1 MIPITLGILTL
12 IFSLIHLI
20 PGDPAMQIA
29 GEGAR
34 PEDVANVRK
43 ALGLDQP
50 LWKQY
55 VTYIGNLARGDLGR
69 SFRTNESVAKE
80 IAARYPATMQLA
92 FGAMFVALLV
102 AFPLGIISA
111 IYRNSWIDNV
121 ARFFALIGV
130 SMPSFWFGPLLII
143 AFAINR
149 QWFPV
154 SGREDGLK
162 SLVLPSVTMGLALAA
177 ILTRMI
183 RVSLADELSQLYVTT
198 AIAKGVTRGKA
209 IFRHALK
216 NALIP
221 VITILAL
228 QFGSLLT
235 GAIITEQI
243 FSWPGLGRLLIQ
255 SITTRDYPQ
264 VQASILVIALTYI
277 MVNFISDLLYGVVDP
292 RIKLRVMKT
301 LKRLTRNF
309 AFTAGLLLTLV
320 LVHRGASPRR
330 CSRRTIRTSRTR
342 RGGWRRRRRS
352 IRSAST
358 TSDATCS
365 RASSS
370 ARACRCG
377 SASAWSS
384 SRR

>member
-1 MIPITLGILTL
+1 MTQYIIRRLLQMIPITLGILTL

-20 PGDPAMQIA
+20 PGDPAVQIA

-34 PEDVANVRK
+34 PEDVQNVRK
-43 ALGLDQP
+43 SLGLDQP

-55 VTYIGNLARGDLGR
+55 VTYIGNLAQGDLGR
-69 SFRTNESVAKE
+69 SFRTNESVSKE

-92 FGAMFVALLV
+92 FGSMLVALLV

-111 IYRNSWIDNV
+111 IYRNSWIDNL

-154 SGREDGLK
+154 SGREEGLK
-162 SLVLPSVTMGLALAA
+162 SLVLPSITMGLALSA

-183 RVSLADELSQLYVTT
+183 RVSLADELGQLYVTT
-198 AIAKGVTRGKA
+198 AIAKGVTRSKA

-277 MVNFISDLLYGVVDP
+277 LVNFLSDLLYGVVDP
-292 RIKLRVMKT
+292 RIKLQ
-301 LKRLTRNF
+301 
-309 AFTAGLLLTLV
+309 
-320 LVHRGASPRR
+320 
-330 CSRRTIRTSRTR
+330 
-342 RGGWRRRRRS
+342 
-352 IRSAST
+352 
-358 TSDATCS
+358 
-365 RASSS
+365 
-370 ARACRCG
+370 
-377 SASAWSS
+377 
-384 SRR
+384 

>member
-1 MIPITLGILTL
+1 MAQYIVRRLLQMIPITLGILTL
-12 IFSLIHLI
+12 VFSLIHLI

-34 PEDVANVRK
+34 PEDVASIRK

-50 LWKQY
+50 LLTQY
-55 VTYIGNLARGDLGR
+55 IHFLTRLIHGDLGH
-69 SFRTNESVAKE
+69 SFRTGTAVSTE
-80 IAARYPATMQLA
+80 IFSRYPATIELA
-92 FGAMFVALLV
+92 LGAMAVAILV
-102 AFPLGIISA
+102 AFPLGMISA

-121 ARFFALIGV
+121 ARFFALVGV

-149 QWFPV
+149 TWFPV
-154 SGREDGLK
+154 SGREEGLK
-162 SLVLPSVTMGLALAA
+162 SLVLPSLTMGLALAA

-183 RVSLADELSQLYVTT
+183 RVSVAEELNQLYVTT
-198 AIAKGVTRGKA
+198 AIAKGVTRVRA

-216 NALIP
+216 NAMIP
-221 VITILAL
+221 VITVLAL

-277 MVNFISDLLYGVVDP
+277 LVNFISDLLYAVVDP
-292 RIKLRVMKT
+292 RIK
-301 LKRLTRNF
+301 F
-309 AFTAGLLLTLV
+309 E
-320 LVHRGASPRR
+320 
-330 CSRRTIRTSRTR
+330 
-342 RGGWRRRRRS
+342 
-352 IRSAST
+352 
-358 TSDATCS
+358 
-365 RASSS
+365 
-370 ARACRCG
+370 
-377 SASAWSS
+377 
-384 SRR
+384 

>member
-1 MIPITLGILTL
+1 MTQYIIRRLLQMIPITLGILTL

-20 PGDPAMQIA
+20 PGDPATQIA

-34 PEDVANVRK
+34 PQDIENVRK
-43 ALGLDQP
+43 ALGLDKP
-50 LWKQY
+50 LWQQY
-55 VTYIGNLARGDLGR
+55 VTYLGKLAKGDLGR
-69 SFRTNESVAKE
+69 SFRTNELVATEIKE
-80 IAARYPATMQLA
+80 RYPATIQLA

-102 AFPLGIISA
+102 AFPLGVVSA

-121 ARFFALIGV
+121 ARFFALVGV

-149 QWFPV
+149 EWFPV
-154 SGREDGLK
+154 SGREDGLR

-183 RVSLADELSQLYVTT
+183 RVSLAEELNQLYVTT

-209 IFRHALK
+209 IFTHALK

-221 VITILAL
+221 VITVLAL

-277 MVNFISDLLYGVVDP
+277 MVNFISDLLYGVADP
-292 RIKLRVMKT
+292 RIKLQ
-301 LKRLTRNF
+301 
-309 AFTAGLLLTLV
+309 
-320 LVHRGASPRR
+320 
-330 CSRRTIRTSRTR
+330 
-342 RGGWRRRRRS
+342 
-352 IRSAST
+352 
-358 TSDATCS
+358 
-365 RASSS
+365 
-370 ARACRCG
+370 
-377 SASAWSS
+377 
-384 SRR
+384 

>member
-12 IFSLIHLI
+12 VFSLIHLI
-20 PGDPAMQIA
+20 PGDPAAAIA

-34 PEDVANVRK
+34 PEDILQVRK

-55 VTYIGNLARGDLGR
+55 VTYLGNVAHGDLGR
-69 SFRTNESVAKE
+69 SFRTNEKVSKE
-80 IAARYPATMQLA
+80 ILERYPATIELA
-92 FGAMFVALLV
+92 LGAMIVALLV

-143 AFAINR
+143 AFAINHE
-149 QWFPV
+149 WFPV
-154 SGREDGLK
+154 SGREQGLR
-162 SLVLPSVTMGLALAA
+162 SLVLPSLTMGLALAA

-183 RVSLADELSQLYVTT
+183 RVSLAEELSQLYVTT
-198 AIAKGVTRGKA
+198 AIAKGVTRVKA

-221 VITILAL
+221 VITVLAL

-255 SITTRDYPQ
+255 SINARDYPQ
-264 VQASILVIALTYI
+264 VQASILVIAVTYI
-277 MVNFISDLLYGVVDP
+277 LVNFVSDLMYGVVDP
-292 RIKLRVMKT
+292 RIKLE
-301 LKRLTRNF
+301 
-309 AFTAGLLLTLV
+309 
-320 LVHRGASPRR
+320 
-330 CSRRTIRTSRTR
+330 
-342 RGGWRRRRRS
+342 
-352 IRSAST
+352 
-358 TSDATCS
+358 
-365 RASSS
+365 
-370 ARACRCG
+370 
-377 SASAWSS
+377 
-384 SRR
+384 

>member
-1 MIPITLGILTL
+1 MTQYIIRRLLQMIPITLGILTL

-20 PGDPAMQIA
+20 PGDPALQIA

-34 PEDVANVRK
+34 PQDIEAVRK

-55 VTYIGNLARGDLGR
+55 VTYITDLAQGDLGR
-69 SFRTNESVAKE
+69 SFRTNESVARE
-80 IAARYPATMQLA
+80 IAVRYPATMQLA
-92 FGAMFVALLV
+92 FGSMIVALLV

-143 AFAINR
+143 AFAIQR
-149 QWFPV
+149 PWFPV
-154 SGREDGLK
+154 SGRDDGLR
-162 SLVLPSVTMGLALAA
+162 SLVLPSLTMGLALAA

-183 RVSLADELSQLYVTT
+183 RVSLAEELTQLYVTT
-198 AIAKGVTRGKA
+198 AIAKGVTRARA
-209 IFRHALK
+209 IFRHALR

-255 SITTRDYPQ
+255 SINTRDYPQ

-292 RIKLRVMKT
+292 RIKL
-301 LKRLTRNF
+301 
-309 AFTAGLLLTLV
+309 G
-320 LVHRGASPRR
+320 
-330 CSRRTIRTSRTR
+330 
-342 RGGWRRRRRS
+342 
-352 IRSAST
+352 
-358 TSDATCS
+358 
-365 RASSS
+365 
-370 ARACRCG
+370 
-377 SASAWSS
+377 
-384 SRR
+384 

>member
-1 MIPITLGILTL
+1 MTQYIIRRFLQMIPITLGILTL

-34 PEDVANVRK
+34 PEDVRAVRT

-55 VTYIGNLARGDLGR
+55 VTYVGNLAKGDMGR
-69 SFRTNESVAKE
+69 SFRTNESVATE
-80 IAARYPATMQLA
+80 IRLRYPATIQLA
-92 FGAMFVALLV
+92 LGAMFVALLV

-121 ARFFALIGV
+121 ARFFALLGV

-143 AFAINR
+143 AFAINHP
-149 QWFPV
+149 WFPV
-154 SGREDGLK
+154 SGRDEGWK
-162 SLVLPSVTMGLALAA
+162 SMVLPSVTMGLALAA

-183 RVSLADELSQLYVTT
+183 RVSLAEELNQLYVTT
-198 AIAKGVTRGKA
+198 AVAKGVTRGKA

-277 MVNFISDLLYGVVDP
+277 MVNFVSDLLYGVVDP
-292 RIKLRVMKT
+292 RIKL
-301 LKRLTRNF
+301 
-309 AFTAGLLLTLV
+309 G
-320 LVHRGASPRR
+320 
-330 CSRRTIRTSRTR
+330 
-342 RGGWRRRRRS
+342 
-352 IRSAST
+352 
-358 TSDATCS
+358 
-365 RASSS
+365 
-370 ARACRCG
+370 
-377 SASAWSS
+377 
-384 SRR
+384 

>member
-1 MIPITLGILTL
+1 MVQYIIRRLLQMIPITLGILTL

-20 PGDPAMQIA
+20 PGDPAAQIA

-34 PEDVANVRK
+34 PQDIENVRK
-43 ALGLDQP
+43 SLGLDQP

-55 VTYIGNLARGDLGR
+55 VTYLGNLAKGDLGR
-69 SFRTNESVAKE
+69 SFRTNNSVAEE
-80 IAARYPATMQLA
+80 IKQRYPATIQLA
-92 FGAMFVALLV
+92 MGSMFIALLV

-121 ARFFALIGV
+121 ARFFALVGV

-149 QWFPV
+149 EWFPV
-154 SGREDGLK
+154 SGRDAGLR
-162 SLVLPSVTMGLALAA
+162 SLVLPSVTMGLALSA

-183 RVSLADELSQLYVTT
+183 RVSLAEELHQLYVTT
-198 AIAKGVTRGKA
+198 AIAKGVTRAKA
-209 IFRHALK
+209 IFGHALK

-221 VITILAL
+221 VITVLAL

-277 MVNFISDLLYGVVDP
+277 LVNFFSDLMYGVVDP
-292 RIKLRVMKT
+292 RIKLE
-301 LKRLTRNF
+301 
-309 AFTAGLLLTLV
+309 
-320 LVHRGASPRR
+320 
-330 CSRRTIRTSRTR
+330 
-342 RGGWRRRRRS
+342 
-352 IRSAST
+352 
-358 TSDATCS
+358 
-365 RASSS
+365 
-370 ARACRCG
+370 
-377 SASAWSS
+377 
-384 SRR
+384 

>member
-1 MIPITLGILTL
+1 MIPITLGIITL

-20 PGDPAMQIA
+20 PGDPAVQIA

-34 PEDVANVRK
+34 PQDVQQVRK

-50 LWKQY
+50 LWQQY
-55 VTYIGNLARGDLGR
+55 VHYLTNLAKGDLGR
-69 SFRTNESVAKE
+69 SFRTNESVARE
-80 IAARYPATMQLA
+80 IRVRYPATIQLA
-92 FGAMFVALLV
+92 LGAMIVALLV

-111 IYRNSWIDNV
+111 IYRNSWIDNL

-143 AFAINR
+143 AFAINHP
-149 QWFPV
+149 WFPV
-154 SGREDGLK
+154 SGREEGWK
-162 SLVLPSVTMGLALAA
+162 SLVLPSLTMGLALAA

-183 RVSLADELSQLYVTT
+183 RVSLAEELNQLYVTT
-198 AIAKGVTRGKA
+198 AIAKGVTRAKA
-209 IFRHALK
+209 ICRHALK

-255 SITTRDYPQ
+255 SINTRDYPQ

-292 RIKLRVMKT
+292 RIKLE
-301 LKRLTRNF
+301 
-309 AFTAGLLLTLV
+309 
-320 LVHRGASPRR
+320 
-330 CSRRTIRTSRTR
+330 
-342 RGGWRRRRRS
+342 
-352 IRSAST
+352 
-358 TSDATCS
+358 
-365 RASSS
+365 
-370 ARACRCG
+370 
-377 SASAWSS
+377 
-384 SRR
+384 

>member
-1 MIPITLGILTL
+1 MTQYIIRRLLQMIPITLGILTL

-20 PGDPAMQIA
+20 PGDPAAQIA

-34 PEDVANVRK
+34 PEDIENVRTS
-43 ALGLDQP
+43 LGLDQP

-55 VTYIGNLARGDLGR
+55 VTYLNNLAHGDLGR
-69 SFRTNESVAKE
+69 SFRTNESVATAIRE
-80 IAARYPATMQLA
+80 RYPATLQLA
-92 FGAMFVALLV
+92 FGSMVVALLV
-102 AFPLGIISA
+102 AFPLGVISA

-121 ARFFALIGV
+121 ARFFALVGV

-149 QWFPV
+149 PWFPV
-154 SGREDGLK
+154 SGREEGLK
-162 SLVLPSVTMGLALAA
+162 SLVLPSLTMGLALAA

-183 RVSLADELSQLYVTT
+183 RVSLAEELNQLYVTT
-198 AIAKGVTRGKA
+198 AIAKGVTRTKA
-209 IFRHALK
+209 IFAHALK

-221 VITILAL
+221 VITVLAL

-277 MVNFISDLLYGVVDP
+277 MVNFLADLLYGIADP
-292 RIKLRVMKT
+292 RIKLE
-301 LKRLTRNF
+301 
-309 AFTAGLLLTLV
+309 
-320 LVHRGASPRR
+320 
-330 CSRRTIRTSRTR
+330 
-342 RGGWRRRRRS
+342 
-352 IRSAST
+352 
-358 TSDATCS
+358 
-365 RASSS
+365 
-370 ARACRCG
+370 
-377 SASAWSS
+377 
-384 SRR
+384 

>member
-1 MIPITLGILTL
+1 MTQYIIRRLLQMIPITLGILTL

-20 PGDPAMQIA
+20 PGDPAVQIA

-34 PEDVANVRK
+34 PQDVQQIRK
-43 ALGLDQP
+43 ALGLDEP

-55 VTYIGNLARGDLGR
+55 ITYLNNIAHGDLGR

-80 IAARYPATMQLA
+80 IAARYPATIQLA
-92 FGAMFVALLV
+92 LGAMIIALLV
-102 AFPLGIISA
+102 AFPLGIVSA

-143 AFAINR
+143 AFAINHP
-149 QWFPV
+149 WFPV
-154 SGREDGLK
+154 SGREEGFK
-162 SLVLPSVTMGLALAA
+162 SIVLPSVTMGLALAA

-183 RVSLADELSQLYVTT
+183 RVSLAEELNQLYVTT
-198 AIAKGVTRGKA
+198 AIAKGVARSKA

-277 MVNFISDLLYGVVDP
+277 LVNFASDLLYGVVDP
-292 RIKLRVMKT
+292 RIKLE
-301 LKRLTRNF
+301 
-309 AFTAGLLLTLV
+309 
-320 LVHRGASPRR
+320 
-330 CSRRTIRTSRTR
+330 
-342 RGGWRRRRRS
+342 
-352 IRSAST
+352 
-358 TSDATCS
+358 
-365 RASSS
+365 
-370 ARACRCG
+370 
-377 SASAWSS
+377 
-384 SRR
+384 

>member
-1 MIPITLGILTL
+1 MTQYIIRRLLQMIPITLGILTL

-20 PGDPAMQIA
+20 PGDPAIQIA

-34 PEDVANVRK
+34 AQDVLAVRK

-55 VTYIGNLARGDLGR
+55 VTYISKLAKGDLGR
-69 SFRTNESVAKE
+69 SFRTHESVSKE
-80 IAARYPATMQLA
+80 IAARYPATLQLA
-92 FGAMFVALLV
+92 FGSMVVALIV
-102 AFPLGIISA
+102 SFPLGIISA
-111 IYRNSWIDNV
+111 IYRNSWIDNI

-143 AFAINR
+143 AFAINHP
-149 QWFPV
+149 WFPV
-154 SGREDGLK
+154 SGRTAGLR
-162 SLVLPSVTMGLALAA
+162 SLVLPAVTMGLALSA

-183 RVSLADELSQLYVTT
+183 RVSLADELGQLYVTT
-198 AIAKGVTRGKA
+198 AIAKGVTRTRA

-277 MVNFISDLLYGVVDP
+277 TVNFISDLLYGVVDP
-292 RIKLRVMKT
+292 RIKL
-301 LKRLTRNF
+301 
-309 AFTAGLLLTLV
+309 
-320 LVHRGASPRR
+320 S
-330 CSRRTIRTSRTR
+330 
-342 RGGWRRRRRS
+342 
-352 IRSAST
+352 
-358 TSDATCS
+358 
-365 RASSS
+365 
-370 ARACRCG
+370 
-377 SASAWSS
+377 
-384 SRR
+384 

>member
-1 MIPITLGILTL
+1 MTQYIIRRLLQMIPITLGILTL
-12 IFSLIHLI
+12 VFSLIHLI
-20 PGDPAMQIA
+20 PGDPAIQIA

-34 PEDVANVRK
+34 PQDIENVRK

-50 LWKQY
+50 LWSQY
-55 VTYIGNLARGDLGR
+55 VHYLGRIAHGDLGK
-69 SFRTNESVAKE
+69 SFRTNESVAAE
-80 IAARYPATMQLA
+80 IKARYPATIQLA
-92 FGAMFVALLV
+92 LGAMLVAILV
-102 AFPLGIISA
+102 AFPLGMISA

-154 SGREDGLK
+154 SGREEGLR
-162 SLVLPSVTMGLALAA
+162 SIVLPAVTMGLALAA

-183 RVSLADELSQLYVTT
+183 RVSVAEELGQLYVTT
-198 AIAKGVTRGKA
+198 AIAKGVTRVRA

-221 VITILAL
+221 VITVLAL

-255 SITTRDYPQ
+255 SINARDYPQ

-277 MVNFISDLLYGVVDP
+277 LVNFFSDLLYGVVDP
-292 RIKLRVMKT
+292 RVKLE
-301 LKRLTRNF
+301 
-309 AFTAGLLLTLV
+309 
-320 LVHRGASPRR
+320 
-330 CSRRTIRTSRTR
+330 
-342 RGGWRRRRRS
+342 
-352 IRSAST
+352 
-358 TSDATCS
+358 
-365 RASSS
+365 
-370 ARACRCG
+370 
-377 SASAWSS
+377 
-384 SRR
+384 

>member
-1 MIPITLGILTL
+1 MISYILRRLLQMIPITLGILTL
-12 IFSLIHLI
+12 VFSLIHLI
-20 PGDPAMQIA
+20 PGDPALQIA

-34 PEDVANVRK
+34 PEDVIAVRK

-55 VTYIGNLARGDLGR
+55 VTYVGNLAHGDLGT
-69 SFRTNESVAKE
+69 SFRTNEKVSKE
-80 IAARYPATMQLA
+80 IMARYPATMQLA
-92 FGAMFVALLV
+92 FGAMLVALVV

-121 ARFFALIGV
+121 ARFFALLGV

-143 AFAINR
+143 AFAINHP
-149 QWFPV
+149 WFPV
-154 SGREDGLK
+154 SGREEGFK
-162 SLVLPSVTMGLALAA
+162 SIVLPSVTMGLALAA

-183 RVSLADELSQLYVTT
+183 RVSLAEELNQLYVTT
-198 AIAKGVTRGKA
+198 AVAKGVTRVKA

-292 RIKLRVMKT
+292 RVKLE
-301 LKRLTRNF
+301 
-309 AFTAGLLLTLV
+309 
-320 LVHRGASPRR
+320 
-330 CSRRTIRTSRTR
+330 
-342 RGGWRRRRRS
+342 
-352 IRSAST
+352 
-358 TSDATCS
+358 
-365 RASSS
+365 
-370 ARACRCG
+370 
-377 SASAWSS
+377 
-384 SRR
+384 